1 MEYIMFGMIP
11 FTREE
16 SNLWNEW
23 NNLEKSLFGG
33 VAGGQFRCDIKEEDD
48 KYVME
53 AELPG
58 FQKEDISVD
67 VQDGRLT
74 ITARHNSE
82 KEDKKDNY
90 LRRERSYG
98 SYCRS
103 FDLSGIDAGGITAS
117 YNNGVLELKLPKEQ
131 AKLPQKHT
139 IAIEG

>member
-1 MEYIMFGMIP
+1 MFGMIP

-16 SNLWNEW
+16 NNLWNEW
-23 NNLEKSLFGG
+23 NNLEKSLFGSTK
-33 VAGGQFRCDIKEEDD
+33 GGQFRCDIKDEGD

-67 VQDGRLT
+67 VQDNNLI

-82 KEDKKDNY
+82 KEEKKDNY
-90 LRRERSYG
+90 LRRERQFG
-98 SYCRS
+98 SFCRS
-103 FDLSGIDAGGITAS
+103 FDLSGIDADQISAS
-117 YNNGVLELKLPKEQ
+117 YQNGILELKLPKQQ
-131 AKLPQKHT
+131 AQLPEKRT